1 MTHAILSHFS
11 NGCQGRHCSDLSPQR
26 QNDGSFSGV
35 LSTAWTLA
43 NSLSCIGGLTC
54 LLPILELS
62 NAPIRECAGRKS
74 VEPLAA
80 ENINGEKVPPYSTV
94 KSIDTH
100 DSSVTDWVVIDRVS
114 SGEFDICIQL
124 TYCPGKSK
132 FCPSMVGQSIDQD
145 LIDQSS
151 IQSINQSTNQSFI
164 QSIIQSIIQ
173 STNQWMGWC
182 ISFQSCFLPDPNVE
196 LNPVAAFIGLLRKLL
211 SRNPELQEDIMQLN
225 TLAVTGHLLTKVEER
240 FLDVNL
246 LVALQLLIEAAQ
258 GSHVWVDFLAQ
269 VYQHLLFD
277 LKIWAKAE
285 FTVRLGHLQYI
296 RKLVKEDKKA
306 FRKKF
311 GVQLFLDSLRV
322 YGTKNCALAATLSE
336 EEGDILRRHT
346 LGIIQ
351 EFISHNVSHTEI
363 SALIAFLLTVKC
375 ERTVD
380 DVLQLILT
388 VTDVIFLEWS
398 FGSLMSN

>member
-1 MTHAILSHFS
+1 MHRSGNAPVGNPWNHSPQKTLMEKKCRLMAQWSRLTCMIRVWRTGLSSIEFLLVSWYLHSINMLSWKSEILSFHIWSINRPGF
-11 NGCQGRHCSDLSPQR
+11 N
-26 QNDGSFSGV
+26 
-35 LSTAWTLA
+35 W
-43 NSLSCIGGLTC
+43 
-54 LLPILELS
+54 PIIC
-62 NAPIRECAGRKS
+62 PI
-74 VEPLAA
+74 
-80 ENINGEKVPPYSTV
+80 N
-94 KSIDTH
+94 
-100 DSSVTDWVVIDRVS
+100 
-114 SGEFDICIQL
+114 
-124 TYCPGKSK
+124 
-132 FCPSMVGQSIDQD
+132 
-145 LIDQSS
+145 
-151 IQSINQSTNQSFI
+151 QSINQSI
-164 QSIIQSIIQ
+164 
-173 STNQWMGWC
+173 NQWMGSC
-182 ISFQSCFLPDPNVE
+182 ISFQSFFLPDPNVE

-388 VTDVIFLEWS
+388 VTYVIFLEWS
-398 FGSLMSN
+398 FGWLMSDWSQIDWLIYVNCNSCF